1 MIIQQISVFLEN
13 RTGTLAEVLGT
24 LQENNII
31 VRAMSVA
38 ETADFGILRFIVDH
52 LEDVVQVLRKA
63 QFAVRITPVLTMVLD
78 DSPGSLLERIQAL
91 SGAGINIEYFY
102 AFAVVGTEKARIVL
116 KVDNLELTQKLIGV
130 YEENQNQRQG
140 EIEEEADFYW

>member
-13 RTGTLAEVLGT
+13 RTGTLAEVLAT
-24 LQENNII
+24 LQKNNIN

-38 ETADFGILRFIVDH
+38 ETADFGILRFIVNYP
-52 LEDVVQVLRKA
+52 EEVEQVLRRA
-63 QFAVRITPVLTMVLD
+63 QFAVRITPVLTMVLE

-116 KVDNLELTQKLIGV
+116 KVDDLERTQQLIGG
-130 YEENQNQRQG
+130 YEESQRQG

>member
-13 RTGTLAEVLGT
+13 RTGTLAEVLAT
-24 LQENNII
+24 LQKNNIN

-38 ETADFGILRFIVDH
+38 ETADFGILRFIVNH
-52 LEDVVQVLRKA
+52 PEEVEQVLRKA
-63 QFAVRITPVLTMVLD
+63 QFAVRITPVLTMVLE

-116 KVDNLELTQKLIGV
+116 KVDDLERTQQLIGG
-130 YEENQNQRQG
+130 YEESQRQG
-140 EIEEEADFYW
+140 EIEETADFYW

>member
-13 RTGTLAEVLGT
+13 RTGTLAEVLAT
-24 LQENNII
+24 LQKHNIN

-38 ETADFGILRFIVDH
+38 ETADFGILRFIVNH
-52 LEDVVQVLRKA
+52 PEDVEQVLRKA
-63 QFAVRITPVLTMVLD
+63 QFAVRITPVLTMVLE

-116 KVDNLELTQKLIGV
+116 KVDDLERTQQLIGG
-130 YEENQNQRQG
+130 YEENQRQG
-140 EIEEEADFYW
+140 EIEETADFYW

>member
-13 RTGTLAEVLGT
+13 RTGTLAEVLAT
-24 LQENNII
+24 LLENHIN

-38 ETADFGILRFIVDH
+38 ETADFGILRFIVNH
-52 LEDVVQVLRKA
+52 PEEVEQVLRKA
-63 QFAVRITPVLTMVLD
+63 QFAVRVTPVLTMVLE

-116 KVDNLELTQKLIGV
+116 KVDDLEHTQQLIGR
-130 YEENQNQRQG
+130 YEESHRQG

>member
-13 RTGTLAEVLGT
+13 RTGTLAEVLAT
-24 LQENNII
+24 LQKNNIN

-38 ETADFGILRFIVDH
+38 ETADFGILRFIVNH
-52 LEDVVQVLRKA
+52 PEDVEQVLRKA
-63 QFAVRITPVLTMVLD
+63 QFAVRITPVLTMVLE

-116 KVDNLELTQKLIGV
+116 KVDDLERTQQLIGG
-130 YEENQNQRQG
+130 YEENQRQG
-140 EIEEEADFYW
+140 EIEETADFYW

>member
-13 RTGTLAEVLGT
+13 RTGTLAEVLAT
-24 LQENNII
+24 LLENNIN

-38 ETADFGILRFIVDH
+38 ETADFGILRFIVNRP
-52 LEDVVQVLRKA
+52 EEVEQVLRKA
-63 QFAVRITPVLTMVLD
+63 QFAVKITPVLTMILD

-116 KVDNLELTQKLIGV
+116 KVDDLEHTQQLIGK
-130 YEENQNQRQG
+130 YEEGQRQG
-140 EIEEEADFYW
+140 EIEETADFYW

>member
-13 RTGTLAEVLGT
+13 RTGTLAEVLAT
-24 LQENNII
+24 LLENNIN

-38 ETADFGILRFIVDH
+38 ETADFGILRFIVNH
-52 LEDVVQVLRKA
+52 PEEVEQVLRKA
-63 QFAVRITPVLTMVLD
+63 QFAVRVTPVLTMVLD
-78 DSPGSLLERIQAL
+78 DSPGSLLQRIEEL
-91 SGAGINIEYFY
+91 SKVGINIEYFY

-116 KVDNLELTQKLIGV
+116 KVDDLEHTQQLIGR
-130 YEENQNQRQG
+130 YEESQRLV

>member
-13 RTGTLAEVLGT
+13 RTGTLAEVLAT
-24 LQENNII
+24 LQKNNIN

-38 ETADFGILRFIVDH
+38 ETADFGILRFIVNH
-52 LEDVVQVLRKA
+52 PEEVEQVLRKA
-63 QFAVRITPVLTMVLD
+63 QFAVRITPVLTMVLE

-116 KVDNLELTQKLIGV
+116 KVDDLERTQQLIGG
-130 YEENQNQRQG
+130 YEENRRQG
-140 EIEEEADFYW
+140 EIEETADFYW

>member
-13 RTGTLAEVLGT
+13 RTGTLAEVLAT
-24 LQENNII
+24 LQKNNIN

-38 ETADFGILRFIVDH
+38 ETADFGILRFIVNH
-52 LEDVVQVLRKA
+52 PEEVEQVLRKA
-63 QFAVRITPVLTMVLD
+63 QFAVRITPVLTMVLE

-116 KVDNLELTQKLIGV
+116 KVDDLERTQQLIGG
-130 YEENQNQRQG
+130 YEENQRQG
-140 EIEEEADFYW
+140 EIEETADFYW

>member
-13 RTGTLAEVLGT
+13 RTGTLAEVLAT
-24 LQENNII
+24 LQKNNIN

-38 ETADFGILRFIVDH
+38 ETADFGILRFIVNH
-52 LEDVVQVLRKA
+52 PEEVEQVLRKA
-63 QFAVRITPVLTMVLD
+63 QFAVRITPVLTMVLE

-116 KVDNLELTQKLIGV
+116 KVDDLERTQQLIGGH
-130 YEENQNQRQG
+130 EESQRQG
-140 EIEEEADFYW
+140 EIEETADFYW